1 MRLFGI
7 ILVETIILSMIG
19 VVIAILITYPISY
32 YYYLNP
38 INMADLMG
46 DGADNMIEEM
56 GFSPIAPM
64 SISWDI
70 PLSHALVIFIFS
82 LIISI
87 YPAIKIMKLDPVKS
101 MKA

>member
-1 MRLFGI
+1 
-7 ILVETIILSMIG
+7 
-19 VVIAILITYPISY
+19 
-32 YYYLNP
+32 
-38 INMADLMG
+38 MG
-46 DGADNMIEEM
+46 FMSQIEEI

-64 SISWDI
+64 SISCDI

-101 MKA
+101 MKS